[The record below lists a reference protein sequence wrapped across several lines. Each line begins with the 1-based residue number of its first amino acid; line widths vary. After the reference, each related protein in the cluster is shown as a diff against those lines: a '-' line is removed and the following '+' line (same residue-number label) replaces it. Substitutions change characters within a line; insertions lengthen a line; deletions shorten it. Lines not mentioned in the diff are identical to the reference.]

1 MMNGFSGGMCLLK
14 TNISKHK
21 NMNSKHEFVIKIMTR
36 HGKRAGIPKIA
47 LLQNILINNSIYI
60 HYSWKFKNKSL
71 SHLKINEPSRIT
83 TL

>member
-21 NMNSKHEFVIKIMTR
+21 NMYLSLNLLSN
-36 HGKRAGIPKIA
+36 GKRAGIPKIA

-60 HYSWKFKNKSL
+60 HYNWKFKNKSL